1 MYNVYENVYENK
13 DMRSFTL
20 RTVVINLPDFYQM
33 TYFPC
38 LVRNIFPSH
47 SLLWLGFMNLKDDQL
62 F

>member
-33 TYFPC
+33 TYLQIPLPSEKYLSQSFTS
-38 LVRNIFPSH
+38 LVRVYEPER
-47 SLLWLGFMNLKDDQL
+47 
-62 F
+62 